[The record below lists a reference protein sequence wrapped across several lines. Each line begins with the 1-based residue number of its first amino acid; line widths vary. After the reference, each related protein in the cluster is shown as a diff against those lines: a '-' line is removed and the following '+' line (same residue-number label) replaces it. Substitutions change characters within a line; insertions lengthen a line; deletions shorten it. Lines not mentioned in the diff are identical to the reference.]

1 MAEVI
6 SMQSVACTHSVT
18 HVTGGQL
25 AEGSWH
31 SPPAGSYSSAAAACM
46 RSQRCETR
54 GSVPGNG
61 PGVTAGREGRG
72 RARRARLL
80 RRFWVGLCDVSASAY
95 DGDDARLTRD

>member
-18 HVTGGQL
+18 HVTGEQL

-46 RSQRCETR
+46 RSQRCGTR

-61 PGVTAGREGRG
+61 PGVTASRG
-72 RARRARLL
+72 SRQGASTVVHGC
-80 RRFWVGLCDVSASAY
+80 FGVSGSACVM
-95 DGDDARLTRD
+95 